1 MATVKMFTTKDC
13 KKWNILFKT
22 SNLAISMHG
31 EWPKYWDFLFNI
43 IEKKKKKKTGKCE
56 NYLTIGYDTK

>member
-1 MATVKMFTTKDC
+1 
-13 KKWNILFKT
+13 
-22 SNLAISMHG
+22 MHG

-43 IEKKKKKKTGKCE
+43 IEKKKKTGKCE